1 MLDSEDPISRQA
13 APTRPAVVLDKSFLR
28 AASNRQLLGLFSQF
42 EVVVPQSLIFEILT
56 ASSAEDR
63 VFCAER
69 LRFSGQEFRIVET
82 TGTLLR
88 FEIEHHKP
96 CSPVLELV
104 RSPKAELGARMAES
118 PLTLRPGEDA
128 GIQVWREDLGESV
141 EAFLAESE
149 TIPRIFTDLANA
161 KESTRKA
168 TATAMRA
175 QVAADSSH
183 VLKLYSG
190 MTNPTYPPV
199 DGLNEDWAF
208 FRRLQVH
215 FLAALDQFGSHGPGL
230 AQKIRTEKS
239 RHALENEV
247 IDLDYR
253 LIGVMVGGFATCD
266 KDSAAAFQL
275 LKPHGVLV
283 ERDWDPSSERFGGTA

>member
-1 MLDSEDPISRQA
+1 MVDLENSI
-13 APTRPAVVLDKSFLR
+13 APTGPLDRPAVVLDKSFLR
-28 AASNRQLLGLFSQF
+28 AASNRQLLGLFARF

-56 ASSAEDR
+56 ASSTEDR

-88 FEIEHHKP
+88 FEIEHQKP

-128 GIQVWREDLGESV
+128 GIRIWREDLGESV

-168 TATAMRA
+168 TATTMRA

-183 VLKLYSG
+183 VLKLYSS

-208 FRRLQVH
+208 FRRLQVRPMKLPIE
-215 FLAALDQFGSHGPGL
+215 FDCLDLPIGNDRGTNSLCGRRILALNGATNSTPTENDKQSNDDRDDQKFHS
-230 AQKIRTEKS
+230 
-239 RHALENEV
+239 V
-247 IDLDYR
+247 
-253 LIGVMVGGFATCD
+253 
-266 KDSAAAFQL
+266 
-275 LKPHGVLV
+275 
-283 ERDWDPSSERFGGTA
+283 